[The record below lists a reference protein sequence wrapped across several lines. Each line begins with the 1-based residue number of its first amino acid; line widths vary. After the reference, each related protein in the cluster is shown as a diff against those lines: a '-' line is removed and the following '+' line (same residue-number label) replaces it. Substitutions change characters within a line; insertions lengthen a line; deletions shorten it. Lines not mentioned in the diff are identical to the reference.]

1 MADITMPKMGFDMQE
16 GTIVRW
22 IKKLGDTVTKGEPIA
37 EIETDKVT
45 IEIEAFASGTLT
57 EIIVKEGQVA
67 PVNSVIARLG
77 GAGDGAATAPAA
89 PAAPAAAPAPAAP
102 AAPAAAPAPA
112 AVVVADGEVKASPL
126 AKRMARESGIDL
138 RLVAG
143 SGPGGRVVKED
154 IEAYLASGKPR
165 TAEAAPPPAAAPT
178 PAAAP
183 APVAAPTPAAAPSPV
198 PAPTPAA
205 APAPAVA
212 SSDATIIPLTNMRKT
227 ITRRLGQSWQT
238 IPHIFVSVDVD
249 MGAAL
254 DLRKQANAGVAKDQQ
269 FSVNDLV
276 VKACGNALRAFPN
289 VNASYSDEGIV
300 QHAHVNIAI
309 AVALESGLITPVV
322 SDCDTRSL
330 GSLSRE
336 AKRVVTAARDGKLA
350 PADLQGGTFTVSNL
364 GMYGVVEFTS
374 IINPPQ
380 AAILSVGATQRI
392 PAFVGDTDQVV
403 AKQIMRLTLAA
414 DHRVTDGAEV
424 ARFLNEIKRLLES
437 PLALLVG

>member
-1 MADITMPKMGFDMQE
+1 
-16 GTIVRW
+16 
-22 IKKLGDTVTKGEPIA
+22 
-37 EIETDKVT
+37 
-45 IEIEAFASGTLT
+45 
-57 EIIVKEGQVA
+57 VA
-67 PVNSVIARLG
+67 
-77 GAGDGAATAPAA
+77 
-89 PAAPAAAPAPAAP
+89 
-102 AAPAAAPAPA
+102 
-112 AVVVADGEVKASPL
+112 
-126 AKRMARESGIDL
+126 
-138 RLVAG
+138 
-143 SGPGGRVVKED
+143 
-154 IEAYLASGKPR
+154 
-165 TAEAAPPPAAAPT
+165 
-178 PAAAP
+178 
-183 APVAAPTPAAAPSPV
+183 
-198 PAPTPAA
+198 
-205 APAPAVA
+205 A
-212 SSDATIIPLTNMRKT
+212 SSDATVIPLTNMRKT

-276 VKACGNALRAFPN
+276 VKACGNALRTFPN

-322 SDCDTRSL
+322 SDCDKRSL